1 MRKKL
6 VAYDI
11 RGGDLSLT
19 ISGRLIMERDYIR
32 EIFNELV
39 NFKII
44 NISQIPDID
53 LYMDQ
58 VTTFVEDRLSVYR
71 RNEEDKLLTK
81 TMINNYAK
89 EGLIAPPV
97 KKKYSRE
104 HIIRLIM
111 IYHLKNS
118 LSISD
123 IGLLFKNIPQEKGL
137 EIYDCFVKIQERENE
152 LSKELLEKS
161 LENIKLHTE
170 DEKETVLMTV
180 ITLALEANYRRQLAE
195 RLIDRYFRE

>member
-1 MRKKL
+1 
-6 VAYDI
+6 
-11 RGGDLSLT
+11 
-19 ISGRLIMERDYIR
+19 MEKDYIR
-32 EIFNELV
+32 DIFNELV

-58 VTTFVEDRLSVYR
+58 VTTFVEDRLGVYR
-71 RNEEDKLLTK
+71 RNEDDKLLTK
-81 TMINNYAK
+81 TMINNYTK

-111 IYHLKNS
+111 IYHLKTI

-123 IGLLFKNIPQEKGL
+123 IGLLFKSIPQEKGL
-137 EIYDCFVKIQERENE
+137 EIYDGFVKLQERENE
-152 LSKELLEKS
+152 LSRKVLEES
-161 LENIKLHTE
+161 LENIQLHTE
-170 DEKETVLMTV
+170 DEKETVLMTI
-180 ITLALEANYRRQLAE
+180 ITLVLEANCRRQLAE
-195 RLIDRYFRE
+195 RLIDKYFRE

>member
-1 MRKKL
+1 
-6 VAYDI
+6 
-11 RGGDLSLT
+11 
-19 ISGRLIMERDYIR
+19 MEKD
-32 EIFNELV
+32 EIIAIFDELV

-58 VTTFVEDRLSVYR
+58 VTTFVEDRMGVYR
-71 RNEEDKLLTK
+71 RSEEDKLLTK

-111 IYHLKNS
+111 IYHLKMT

-123 IGLLFKNIPQEKGL
+123 IGALLKAIPQEKSL
-137 EIYDCFVKIQERENE
+137 EVYDGFVKLQEAEREMSADILKDSYDKIAGHNMGE
-152 LSKELLEKS
+152 E
-161 LENIKLHTE
+161 ENAVM
-170 DEKETVLMTV
+170 TVLML
-180 ITLALEANYRRQLAE
+180 IIEANYRKQLAE
-195 RLIDRYFRE
+195 KLIDKYFKGSEL

>member
-1 MRKKL
+1 
-6 VAYDI
+6 
-11 RGGDLSLT
+11 
-19 ISGRLIMERDYIR
+19 MEKDYIR
-32 EIFNELV
+32 NIFNELV

-58 VTTFVEDRLSVYR
+58 VTTFVEDRLSVYK
-71 RNEEDKLLTK
+71 RNDEDKILTK

-118 LSISD
+118 LSIGD
-123 IGLLFKNIPQEKGL
+123 IGLLFKGIPKEKEL
-137 EIYDCFVKIQERENE
+137 QVYDGFVKLQERENE
-152 LSKELLEKS
+152 LSKEVIESS
-161 LENIKLHTE
+161 LENIQLHTE
-170 DEKETVLMTV
+170 DEMETVLMTI
-180 ITLALEANYRRQLAE
+180 ITLVLEANCRRQLAE
-195 RLIDRYFRE
+195 RLIDKYFKEQDKANG